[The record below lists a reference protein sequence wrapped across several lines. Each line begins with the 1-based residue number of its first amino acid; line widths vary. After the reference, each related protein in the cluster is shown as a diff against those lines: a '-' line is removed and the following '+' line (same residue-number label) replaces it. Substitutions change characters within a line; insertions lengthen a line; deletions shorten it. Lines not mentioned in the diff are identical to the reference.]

1 LQAVFETIVRQK
13 LTASG
18 YLFGSLKKGNS
29 KINKLVIS
37 LTIVLLL
44 YIEPADAD
52 NTSEIWV
59 FEQALNVG
67 MSALRRQ
74 DYEAAFEQLEKAAKL
89 GNKVAQYNLAL
100 LYMDGSGVSQDYAQA
115 YLWLNVAAEAREKT
129 WRRLLEQLHNSLSQ
143 DQIAALTPHVNSH
156 LEKYGARAQGVN
168 CGKRPSIGT
177 KIAVMQCTKRPAP
190 RES

>member
-1 LQAVFETIVRQK
+1 M
-13 LTASG
+13 
-18 YLFGSLKKGNS
+18 
-29 KINKLVIS
+29 NKVLIG
-37 LTIVLLL
+37 LTIILTL
-44 YIEPADAD
+44 YVDLAEAD
-52 NTSEIWV
+52 NTSEV
-59 FEQALNVG
+59 MEFEQAMDVG

-100 LYMDGSGVSQDYAQA
+100 LYMNGSGISQDYAQA

-129 WRRLLEQLHNSLSQ
+129 WRRLLDQLHNSLSQ

-168 CGKRPSIGT
+168 CSKRPSIGT
-177 KIAVMQCTKRPAP
+177 KIKVMQCSKRPAP
-190 RES
+190 KNS